1 MAQTGRRV
9 RIPDA
14 LTELLTPLD
23 AIQAHPKNPN
33 NGDTDTIA
41 ESLLAN
47 GMFRPVVVQRSTGY
61 ILAGNHTYYA
71 MLQLG
76 EPDIPAYY
84 LDVTDQQALKIML
97 ADNRTAQLARMDDGQ
112 LIALLQDL
120 GGDDLATLYGTGYTN
135 DDLLDLLRASE
146 KPLHPYAS
154 IDGASRLTPTPEDA
168 LDAYRANATRSLVLT
183 YRLDEWEPLAELLR
197 AARSKFAADNNAVA
211 LLAALAELFPEVARE
226 AELSLS
232 AS

>member
-1 MAQTGRRV
+1 MTPTARKV
-9 RIPDA
+9 HIPPA
-14 LTELLTPLD
+14 LTDLLVPVD
-23 AIQAHPKNPN
+23 KVQAHPRNAN
-33 NGDTDTIA
+33 NGDVDVIA

-47 GMFRPVVVQRSTGY
+47 GMFRPVVVQRSSGY

-76 EPDIPAYY
+76 EPSIPAYY
-84 LDVTDQQALKIML
+84 LDVDDQAALKIML
-97 ADNRTAQLARMDDGQ
+97 ADNRTAQLARMDDGL
-112 LIALLQDL
+112 LIELLQQL
-120 GGDDLATLYGTGYTN
+120 GGDDLATLYGTGYT
-135 DDLLDLLRASE
+135 DADLLDLLKVAE

-197 AARSKFAADNNAVA
+197 AARSKYQADNNAVA
-211 LLAALAELFPEVARE
+211 LLAALAELFPETAKE
-226 AELSLS
+226 TQLALTPS
-232 AS
+232 